1 MYQKYVKN
9 AADRIL
15 SLLAIIILSPIL
27 IFVALLIKII
37 EPKSKVLFIQ
47 KRSGQNRKEFNCYK
61 FRSMSDSAPQNA
73 STWELENAEN
83 YITPLGS
90 FLRKTSLDELPQLFN
105 ILKGEMSFIGPRPVI
120 LKETELLDLREKL
133 GATKVKPG
141 ITGLAQISGR
151 DNVSVEKKAQA
162 DAEYANNVCFI
173 TDFKLMLMT
182 IPKVLS
188 GDGIKEGKNNF
199 KNKNENKE

>member
-1 MYQKYVKN
+1 MYQKYIKN
-9 AADRIL
+9 AADRTLAI
-15 SLLAIIILSPIL
+15 LAIIILSPL
-27 IFVALLIKII
+27 FVLVALAIKIS

-47 KRSGQNRKEFNCYK
+47 ERSGQYRRIFNCYK
-61 FRSMSDSAPQNA
+61 FRSMSDKAPKNA
-73 STWELENAEN
+73 ATWELENAEN
-83 YITPLGS
+83 FITPLGA

-120 LKETELLDLREKL
+120 LKETDLLDLREKL

-162 DAEYANNVCFI
+162 DAEYANKVNFK
-173 TDFKLMLMT
+173 TDFKLMIMT

-188 GDGIKEGKNNF
+188 GDGITEGKNDF
-199 KNKNENKE
+199 KSDK

>member
-1 MYQKYVKN
+1 MYQKYIKN
-9 AADRIL
+9 AADRTLAI
-15 SLLAIIILSPIL
+15 LAIIVLSPL
-27 IFVALLIKII
+27 FVLVALAIKIS

-47 KRSGQNRKEFNCYK
+47 ERSGQYRRIFNCYK
-61 FRSMSDSAPQNA
+61 FRSMSDKAPKNA
-73 STWELENAEN
+73 ATWELENAEN
-83 YITPLGS
+83 FITPLGA

-120 LKETELLDLREKL
+120 LKETDLLDLREKL

-162 DAEYANNVCFI
+162 DAEYANKVNFK
-173 TDFKLMLMT
+173 TDFKLMIMT

-188 GDGIKEGKNNF
+188 GDGITEGKNDF
-199 KNKNENKE
+199 KSDK